1 LRKILQKPD
10 LSGRLFNWV
19 VELGQFDIE
28 FHPRTAIKGKALA
41 DFSVEMCNIL
51 ESEELPKD
59 STWVVYVDGS
69 SASKRSGVGVMLLN
83 PEGQVFRFAI
93 ELDFVTTNNEA
104 EYEAV
109 IAGLSI
115 FREVGASNVEISSD
129 SQVVVGQV
137 QGQFETQEVRMGRY
151 LEKVRELQSCF
162 DRVVITKIPRE
173 ANMAADQLSKLASS
187 SEQEIEAS
195 DQKVIVLF
203 KLSIAQGLMLWN

>member
-1 LRKILQKPD
+1 MLSEYPLRKILQKPD
-10 LSGRLFNWV
+10 LSGRLVNWA

-41 DFSVEMCNIL
+41 DFLVEMCNIP

-69 SASKRSGVGVMLLN
+69 SASKRSGVGIMLLN

-93 ELDFVTTNNEA
+93 KLNFVTTNNEA

-115 FREVGASNVEISSD
+115 SREVGASNVEI
-129 SQVVVGQV
+129 
-137 QGQFETQEVRMGRY
+137 
-151 LEKVRELQSCF
+151 
-162 DRVVITKIPRE
+162 P
-173 ANMAADQLSKLASS
+173 
-187 SEQEIEAS
+187 
-195 DQKVIVLF
+195 
-203 KLSIAQGLMLWN
+203 